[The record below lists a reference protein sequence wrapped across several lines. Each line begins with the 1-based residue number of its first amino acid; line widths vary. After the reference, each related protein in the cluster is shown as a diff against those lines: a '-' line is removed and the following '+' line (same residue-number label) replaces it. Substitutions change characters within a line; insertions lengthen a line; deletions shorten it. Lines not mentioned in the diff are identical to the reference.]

1 LGSLYVQHGG
11 QRSLF
16 SGEKDMITA
25 VAKGSVTASLAHE
38 ASAILILSEDGGLA
52 PIVSAFRPNCP
63 IVAFCSNGK
72 AARQLNLRRGIF
84 PVIGLTDV
92 SPDEKTTAGIDEAKA
107 MGLVSSGDSIIVLD
121 LNENYGGASFTTAI
135 VP

>member
-1 LGSLYVQHGG
+1 
-11 QRSLF
+11 
-16 SGEKDMITA
+16 MITA

-63 IVAFCSNGK
+63 IVAFCSTGK

-121 LNENYGGASFTTAI
+121 LNE
-135 VP
+135 